1 MAMIVAA
8 VVISCLVNSWMMSHL
23 GKNPVRGGS
32 PASDSKVSMRVAL
45 SMGVFVH
52 EVIIVDSFTVLIV
65 FRVRKTAVVVREYR

>member
-8 VVISCLVNSWMMSHL
+8 VVISCLVSSWMMSHL

-32 PASDSKVSMRVAL
+32 PANDSRVSMRVAL

-52 EVIIVDSFTVLIV
+52 EVIIVDSFTALIV
-65 FRVRKTAVVVREYR
+65 FKVRKTAVVVREYR